1 MTWAHV
7 ALPTQAVT
15 STVVE
20 EAELALCSLLLIHK
34 MSVTKDKSPEE
45 DPARG
50 WHIQGMP
57 ADWFPTV

>member
-1 MTWAHV
+1 MTRVHV

-15 STVVE
+15 STEVE
-20 EAELALCSLLLIHK
+20 EAELALCSLLLIHE
-34 MSVTKDKSPEE
+34 MSVTKDKSPKK
-45 DPARG
+45 DLAWG